1 MNSQFWGGSDYSSGD
16 YCSGG
21 YSSGG
26 YSGGSYYVSSSYV
39 AGSIGST
46 SSGGSVP
53 PTDCV
58 FQTLGWISAMMF
70 GDQTHNAEYYEQYYN
85 FTHPSGDDVL
95 YNYLTNSGGGVP
107 PDELLNFVK
116 TFFNATDYSG
126 ASNQFLTNYLTN
138 SAGNQELIGVYKT
151 PTGGFHMVNIIA
163 INGTT
168 VSFFDAQNPTRE
180 DNKVDMS
187 DMISFIGIVK

>member
-16 YCSGG
+16 YC
-21 YSSGG
+21 SGG

-151 PTGGFHMVNIIA
+151 PTGGFHMVNMIA